1 MALAATI
8 GTTGRGA
15 SRGHPGEGR
24 PAAAGRAGG
33 QKKQR
38 TRQLLAEAAAELFYE
53 RGYDATTIDDIAAA
67 VDVSPRTFYRYF
79 PTKEDLVVAI
89 GETSIE
95 SFLAA
100 LGARPPARA
109 PAGQRSGRPSTRRWL
124 PDGWTPTRV
133 RSFMALIRDTPAF
146 RARWVEEAYDNRHRL
161 AAVIAR
167 RTDGD
172 PTSLRN
178 LLIAGA
184 ISMAINTAVQSWSDQ
199 DTEPGPRAFV
209 HRALDRTGPSPP
221 ARLTHTRHCEI

>member
-1 MALAATI
+1 VDTLVNTAELPPIGLAA
-8 GTTGRGA
+8 R
-15 SRGHPGEGR
+15 
-24 PAAAGRAGG
+24 
-33 QKKQR
+33 KKQR

-53 RGYDATTIDDIAAA
+53 RGYDATTIDDIAAV

-100 LGARPPARA
+100 LAARPAGESLLAAVGAAVDDALA
-109 PAGQRSGRPSTRRWL
+109 P
-124 PDGWTPTRV
+124 GWVDTSRV

-146 RARWVEEAYDNRHRL
+146 RARWVEEAYDNRYRF
-161 AAVIAR
+161 AAVIAG

-172 PTSLRN
+172 PTGLRN

-184 ISMAINTAVQSWSDQ
+184 ISMAVNTGVQCWADQ
-199 DTEPGPRAFV
+199 DTEPGPSEFV
-209 HRALDRTGPSPP
+209 HRALAELALPLL
-221 ARLTHTRHCEI
+221 AA

>member
-1 MALAATI
+1 VDTLVKATEPPSTGLAA
-8 GTTGRGA
+8 R
-15 SRGHPGEGR
+15 
-24 PAAAGRAGG
+24 
-33 QKKQR
+33 KKQR
-38 TRQLLAEAAAELFYE
+38 TRQQLAEAAAELFYE

-100 LGARPPARA
+100 LGARA
-109 PAGQRSGRPSTRRWL
+109 PEEPLLAAVGAAVDDALAP
-124 PDGWTPTRV
+124 GWVDTSRV

-161 AAVIAR
+161 AAVIAG

-172 PTSLRN
+172 ATSLRN

-184 ISMAINTAVQSWSDQ
+184 ISMAINTAVQCWADQ
-199 DTEPGPRAFV
+199 DAEPGPGDFV
-209 HRALDRTGPSPP
+209 HRALAELALPLLP
-221 ARLTHTRHCEI
+221 A